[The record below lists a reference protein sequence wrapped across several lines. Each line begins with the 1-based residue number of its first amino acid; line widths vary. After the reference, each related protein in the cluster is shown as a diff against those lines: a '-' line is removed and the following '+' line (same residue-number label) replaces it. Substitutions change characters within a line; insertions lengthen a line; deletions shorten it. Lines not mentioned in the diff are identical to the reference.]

1 MSANNNERQKED
13 IKNLEMSK
21 EKNSDFY
28 ETHIKGQ
35 VYKNVLSK
43 RDLWEE
49 LAKIY
54 KGSFKAL
61 TTVSGDTA
69 TLTLEIQYK
78 NHTVIFKETDTMPLK
93 VEVYFNLTMEYEF
106 NIYLKDWTDKIS
118 SFFGTKF
125 TKIGY
130 IEFDVKYGIQS
141 RKSELVIELL
151 TDNFIRENILRNDLY
166 SLILNYDTKNKAHKL
181 LTVKDRNTKDLKVMT
196 ELVDLEFHII
206 DSFMQQGLIQ
216 N

>member
-1 MSANNNERQKED
+1 
-13 IKNLEMSK
+13 MSK

-28 ETHIKGQ
+28 EIHIKGQ

-125 TKIGY
+125 TKTGY
-130 IEFDVKYGIQS
+130 IEFDMKYGIQS

-166 SLILNYDTKNKAHKL
+166 SLILNYDTKNKTHKL